1 MSVDGQ
7 ILYSLYGVVVHS
19 GGMHGG
25 HYTAFVRARNELKLK
40 DVKKTILWTQETPS
54 PVTETKTTDSAAST
68 TKTCTADTSK
78 ADKCTS
84 TLEAV
89 NNENETM
96 SNKISESSD
105 KANAGC
111 QDENGSVLRG
121 SSSPVPEK
129 GGATCIGGAELPHQ
143 KFDLS
148 CVDDGTWYH
157 ISDSHVRKANEAE
170 VLRSEAY
177 LLFYELLPL
186 SSTHSV
192 NL

>member
-1 MSVDGQ
+1 M
-7 ILYSLYGVVVHS
+7 VHS

-25 HYTAFVRARNELKLK
+25 HYTAFVRVRNELKLK
-40 DVKKTILWTQETPS
+40 DLKNTVLGTQESPS
-54 PVTETKTTDSAAST
+54 LVTETKTTDAAT
-68 TKTCTADTSK
+68 TKTCTADTST

-84 TLEAV
+84 PSEAV
-89 NNENETM
+89 DKESETV
-96 SNKISESSD
+96 SIKFPESSD
-105 KANAGC
+105 KATTGC
-111 QDENGSVLRG
+111 LVENGAVLRG

-129 GGATCIGGAELPHQ
+129 GGAIGGGSLAHQ

-148 CVDDGTWYH
+148 CIDDGVWYH
-157 ISDSHVRKANEAE
+157 ISDSHVRKATEAE

-192 NL
+192 DL